1 MAQLGQYGPHAVVE
15 VGKHR
20 GKDPALYVLNVRELF
35 HVLIRSLQWTV
46 HGVVG
51 DVQKEW
57 MRLVSID
64 EIDRLAGER
73 IGEVLALVNRLA
85 SAHDR
90 VVGIVSRLG
99 VAHVGGVNDPAVSGY
114 KSAFTA
120 TGQYRAPQPSGGA
133 EPRVWHEVMPLM
145 GEPEKLVEPMSE
157 RMKLSLSAKVPFTN
171 QAIDVA
177 DISQQFGQRLLVA
190 RQADSG

>member
-1 MAQLGQYGPHAVVE
+1 
-15 VGKHR
+15 
-20 GKDPALYVLNVRELF
+20 
-35 HVLIRSLQWTV
+35 
-46 HGVVG
+46 
-51 DVQKEW
+51 
-57 MRLVSID
+57 MRIVSID

-120 TGQYRAPQPSGGA
+120 TGQYRAP
-133 EPRVWHEVMPLM
+133 
-145 GEPEKLVEPMSE
+145 
-157 RMKLSLSAKVPFTN
+157 
-171 QAIDVA
+171 
-177 DISQQFGQRLLVA
+177 
-190 RQADSG
+190 